1 MMPRVG
7 VTYRFVVASIFV
19 TGVWKLCRK
28 LCRKVRD
35 MKSLAAA
42 RARYESVAIG
52 PGQSSLVARFAPR
65 VSRFPSDNASTLD
78 RHCHYLVRTG
88 LRPGQSLLVVRI

>member
-7 VTYRFVVASIFV
+7 VTYRFVVASVFV

-35 MKSLAAA
+35 M
-42 RARYESVAIG
+42 
-52 PGQSSLVARFAPR
+52 
-65 VSRFPSDNASTLD
+65 
-78 RHCHYLVRTG
+78 
-88 LRPGQSLLVVRI
+88 